1 MRRHPAQFN
10 LDGNGVA
17 LLLAEFDH
25 RIRNL
30 LTTIEAAVKQTRSTT
45 VEDYRAKLVARI
57 TGLYSFCEFVSCY
70 SQLSCLSR
78 ACVPTLQMALKSWRP
93 DLTSS
98 LNRIWRS
105 RCISS
110 HEFAANASKFG
121 ALNTGLGVRQR
132 RVDGF
137 GTFAVPL
144 ANSPSSYGGREV
156 KHRRHAGF
164 GSRLVKA
171 VLDGYVG
178 MRLDL
183 NSTGLACA
191 VGVDM
196 DRPDARLEERTGTS
210 RKCGSKPHSHSTRH

>member
-1 MRRHPAQFN
+1 MRRQPTQSN

-17 LLLAEFDH
+17 LLLAELDH

-30 LTTIEAAVKQTRSTT
+30 LTTIEAAVKQTHTTT
-45 VEDYRAKLVARI
+45 VEDYRAKLIAGI
-57 TGLYSFCEFVSCY
+57 TGLYSFCEFVSRY
-70 SQLSCLSR
+70 SRLSCLSR

-121 ALNTGLGVRQR
+121 ALNTGPGVRQH

-137 GTFAVPL
+137 GTLPAPL
-144 ANSPSSYGGREV
+144 ANSPSFYGGREV
-156 KHRRHAGF
+156 QHRRHAGF
-164 GSRLVKA
+164 GSRLVRT

-178 MRLDL
+178 VRLDL
-183 NSTGLACA
+183 NNPGLACFA
-191 VGVDM
+191 GLDL
-196 DRPDARLEERTGTS
+196 DRPAARLEERTGTS
-210 RKCGSKPHSHSTRH
+210 RRWGSKPHSHSTRH